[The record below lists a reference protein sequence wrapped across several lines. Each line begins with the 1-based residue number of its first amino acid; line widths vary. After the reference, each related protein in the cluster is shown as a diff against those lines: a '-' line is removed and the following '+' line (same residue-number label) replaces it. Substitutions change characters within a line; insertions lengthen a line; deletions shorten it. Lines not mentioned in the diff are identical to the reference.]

1 MFYVYHI
8 QSIKYPDQ
16 IYVGYTKN
24 LKERLA
30 CHNSGGS
37 IYTSRYMPW
46 KLIAYHAFED
56 ELKAMKFEQYLK
68 SQSGKAF
75 AQKRLL

>member
-1 MFYVYHI
+1 MYHI
-8 QSIKYPDQ
+8 QSIEFPNETY
-16 IYVGYTKN
+16 IGYTKN

-37 IYTSRYMPW
+37 VYTARHRPW
-46 KLIAYHAFED
+46 RLVTFHAFDD
-56 ELKAMKFEQYLK
+56 ELKAIRFERYLK

-75 AQKRLL
+75 ANKRL